1 MKNFDCKWKFLV
13 VREKILAVSEKNF
26 SCDSLSPSFCNLTD
40 LGIGTLAN
48 FSIFRYLFLTFDYLI
63 DSSWLN
69 MFHFE

>member
-1 MKNFDCKWKFLV
+1 MKNFDCKWKILV
-13 VREKILAVSEKNF
+13 VRGKILAVSEKISVF
-26 SCDSLSPSFCNLTD
+26 SLSPSFCNLTD

-63 DSSWLN
+63 DSFWLN